1 MSLHLIG
8 LLSLLVNSSSPPA
21 VSSADRNLV
30 PEARGVLG
38 YLHSIYG
45 KKVIYG
51 QSTNT
56 GVGIGDWPNMIQ
68 TYQASGKYPAM
79 ICIDLYG
86 WNPPHWGE
94 SYRSVLQSYVKDAQ
108 RWWQERH
115 GLVTMQYHWGNP
127 LLPDGTAWVDN
138 PKGAPH
144 IDVGRVVA
152 PGTEENR
159 AAMLDLSRTA
169 DAMQP
174 LADAHVP
181 ILFRPLHEID
191 GGWFWW
197 TDRQKP
203 ENTAAL
209 YRMIFDYMVT
219 RRKFHNLIW
228 VYSAGVQ
235 KDPVEF
241 RRRFYPGEA
250 YVDIAGVDV
259 YSNQAGQD
267 YHSDAYQNYYDVMK
281 QVAPGKMLALC
292 ECDAVPDPTIMESK
306 GPRWLY
312 CLPWWPPGKDN
323 PPAWVRHVAN
333 DALMITLDKLPRRFE

>member
-1 MSLHLIG
+1 MFVA
-8 LLSLLVNSSSPPA
+8 LLGASLLGQ
-21 VSSADRNLV
+21 VSAQPVDPKLQ
-30 PEARGVLG
+30 PEARAVLS

-56 GVGIGDWPNMIQ
+56 GLGIGDWPNAEAMFK
-68 TYQASGKYPAM
+68 ASGKYPAM
-79 ICIDLYG
+79 LCIDVYG

-94 SYRSVLQSYVKDAQ
+94 SYRGVVASYVKDAG
-108 RWWQERH
+108 RWYRDKH

-127 LLPDGTAWVDN
+127 LIPDGSAWVGQ
-138 PKGAPH
+138 PKNAPKV
-144 IDVGRVVA
+144 DVGKLVT
-152 PGTEENR
+152 PGTEENK
-159 AAMLDLSRTA
+159 AAMEDLRKTA

-174 LADAHVP
+174 LADGHVP

-209 YRMIFDYMVT
+209 FRLIYDYFVKK
-219 RRKFHNLIW
+219 RGFHNMIW

-241 RRRFYPGEA
+241 RKRFYTGSS

-267 YHSDAYQNYYDVMK
+267 YHADAYQNYYDVMK

-292 ECDAVPDPTIMESK
+292 ECDAVPSPAAMAK
-306 GPRWLY
+306 GPTWLY
-312 CLPWWPPGKDN
+312 ALPWWAPGKDN
-323 PPAWVRHVAN
+323 PAEWVKQVAN
-333 DALMITLDKLPRRFE
+333 DPLMVTLDRLPKKF

>member
-1 MSLHLIG
+1 MLAG
-8 LLSLLVNSSSPPA
+8 LLAFILMAPA
-21 VSSADRNLV
+21 APKSADPQLQ
-30 PEARGVLG
+30 PEARGVLD

-56 GVGIGDWPNMIQ
+56 GVGIGDWPNAEAMNRV
-68 TYQASGKYPAM
+68 AGKYPAM
-79 ICIDLYG
+79 LSIDVYG

-94 SYRSVLQSYVKDAQ
+94 SYRAVVASYVKDAG
-108 RWWQERH
+108 RWWRDKH

-127 LLPDGTAWVDN
+127 LMPDGSAWVDQ
-138 PKGAPH
+138 PKTAPH
-144 IDVGRVVA
+144 IDVGKLVT
-152 PGTEENR
+152 PGTTENR
-159 AAMLDLSRTA
+159 AAMEDLRRTA

-174 LADAHVP
+174 LADGHVP

-209 YRMIFDYMVT
+209 FRLIFNYFVNK
-219 RRKFHNLIW
+219 RGFHNLIW
-228 VYSAGVQ
+228 VYSGGVQ

-241 RRRFYPGEA
+241 RKRFYPGSD
-250 YVDIAGVDV
+250 YVDIVGVDI

-267 YHSDAYQNYYDVMK
+267 YRTDAYQNYYDNMSH
-281 QVAPGKMLALC
+281 VAPGKMLALC
-292 ECDAVPDPTIMESK
+292 ECDTVPSPAVMASK

-312 CLPWWPPGKDN
+312 CLPWWAPGKDN
-323 PPAWVRHVAN
+323 PSAWVKQTSNHP
-333 DALMITLDKLPRRFE
+333 LMVTLDKLPQHLFKQ